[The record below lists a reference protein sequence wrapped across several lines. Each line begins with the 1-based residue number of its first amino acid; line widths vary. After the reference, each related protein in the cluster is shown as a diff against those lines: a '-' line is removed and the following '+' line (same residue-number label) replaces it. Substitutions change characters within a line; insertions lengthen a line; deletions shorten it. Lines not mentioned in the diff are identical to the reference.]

1 MSIKNKSVLV
11 RLTKE
16 EHKKLDEV
24 AKKHDRSYSYLVRKA
39 LLQLLEDEGK

>member
-1 MSIKNKSVLV
+1 MSVKDKSVLV

-39 LLQLLEDEGK
+39 LLEKEGK

>member
-1 MSIKNKSVLV
+1 MSVKDKSVLV

-39 LLQLLEDEGK
+39 LLQLIENESK